1 MKGPAVDDSHNDD
14 NHNDDKRNDGRDGS
28 RRELPQSPELPQ
40 PPDLARVHELRHRL
54 RADRR
59 ERSGRP
65 PAFPLAGA
73 PTEEEAGR
81 RVRDI
86 GAYTIIPMMMFVGPA
101 IGYLLG
107 IGVERVLGGKPWVSL
122 AGILWG
128 LFAAFRQIYL
138 MLKRRGEKPRDR
150 F

>member
-1 MKGPAVDDSHNDD
+1 MDD
-14 NHNDDKRNDGRDGS
+14 NDNDDKGNDGRDTA
-28 RRELPQSPELPQ
+28 RRDLPE

-59 ERSGRP
+59 ERSGQP

-107 IGVERVLGGKPWVSL
+107 VGVERVLGGKPWVSL

-138 MLKRRGEKPRDR
+138 LLKRRGEKPRDPR
-150 F
+150 

>member
-1 MKGPAVDDSHNDD
+1 MREPAVVDNDD
-14 NHNDDKRNDGRDGS
+14 NDDNDNKLRRD
-28 RRELPQSPELPQ
+28 LPE

-59 ERSGRP
+59 ERAGQP

-107 IGVERVLGGKPWVSL
+107 VGVERVLGGKPWVSL

>member
-1 MKGPAVDDSHNDD
+1 MKGPAVDD
-14 NHNDDKRNDGRDGS
+14 NHNDDMGNDGRDGS
-28 RRELPQSPELPQ
+28 RRELPE

-54 RADRR
+54 RTDRR
-59 ERSGRP
+59 ERTGQP

-73 PTEEEAGR
+73 STEEEAGR

-107 IGVERVLGGKPWVSL
+107 IGIERVLGGKPWVSL